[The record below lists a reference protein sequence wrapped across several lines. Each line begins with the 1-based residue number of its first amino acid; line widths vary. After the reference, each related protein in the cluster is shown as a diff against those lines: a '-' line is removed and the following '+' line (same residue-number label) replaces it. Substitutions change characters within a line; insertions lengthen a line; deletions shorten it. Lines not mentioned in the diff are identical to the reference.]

1 MKPYWKH
8 FYHQADIGIIGAGP
22 TISSAFAQAGLALT
36 AVITDIDKVLP
47 VQEKTIFIE
56 APDLDILFF
65 DYMNEI
71 IFLISTQRMLF
82 SEYTVTIENL
92 SLRATIKGEP
102 IDAQKHAPA
111 VEVKGA
117 TFSGLKV
124 FQDNEGIWIAK
135 CIIDV

>member
-22 TISSAFAQAGLALT
+22 TIPAAFAQAGLALT

-65 DYMNEI
+65 DYMNEV
-71 IFLISTQRMLF
+71 IFLISTQGMLF
-82 SEYTVTIENL
+82 SEFTVTIENL
-92 SLRATIKGEP
+92 SLRATIRGEP

-111 VEVKGA
+111 AEVKGA

-124 FQDNEGIWIAK
+124 FQNNEGVWIAK

>member
-22 TISSAFAQAGLALT
+22 TVSSAFGQAGLALT

-47 VQEKTIFIE
+47 VQEKKISIE

-71 IFLISTQRMLF
+71 IFLISTQGMLF

-102 IDAQKHAPA
+102 IDKQKHAPA

-124 FQDNEGIWIAK
+124 FQDNQGLWIAK